1 MRIVQLSDIH
11 VGSGLFK
18 PDLLVAAVEETNA
31 LAPDLVA
38 VAGDLTTEG
47 YRHEFEEVRGYLDR
61 LNCPNVIVVM
71 GNHDARNVGYRHFED
86 FFPPAS
92 GPRRSRCPRARRSWS
107 PSTPPSPTSTREK

>member
-18 PDLLVAAVEETNA
+18 PELLVAAVEETNA

-47 YRHEFEEVRGYLDR
+47 YRHEFEEVRGHLDR
-61 LNCPNVIVVM
+61 LACPNVVVVM
-71 GNHDARNVGYRHFED
+71 ATTTPGTSATATSRTSSA
-86 FFPPAS
+86 PAS
-92 GPRRSRCPRARRSWS
+92 AP
-107 PSTPPSPTSTREK
+107 